1 MTSRIASKSN
11 YLVEVVGT
19 FILVY
24 AIVSA
29 ATTYRDSGTLGLIG
43 IGLVHAFVLA
53 AIVYAIGYKSGA
65 HVNPAVTVGMLI
77 AGKIRPK
84 QAGIYIICQVIGGII
99 GATVA
104 YSIFGSA
111 IAASVTVPLEGNM
124 VRALILEMVMTFM
137 LVYVVMATT
146 TDKNFKSA
154 PLAGLAIGLTLGL
167 NVMFGGSISGGSLNP
182 ARSFGPAVVTGDFSF
197 NWIYWVAPITGGIIA
212 AAVYKGLHK
221 DTRLPS
227 EEEYTAEKM
236 RKTEGT
242 GAGAA

>member
-1 MTSRIASKSN
+1 
-11 YLVEVVGT
+11 
-19 FILVY
+19 VY
-24 AIVSA
+24 
-29 ATTYRDSGTLGLIG
+29 T
-43 IGLVHAFVLA
+43 
-53 AIVYAIGYKSGA
+53 IGYKSGA

-84 QAGIYIICQVIGGII
+84 QAGIYIICQVIGAII
-99 GATVA
+99 GAAVA

-111 IAASVTVPLEGNM
+111 IAASVTVPSEGNV
-124 VRALILEMVMTFM
+124 VRALILEMVMTFT

-197 NWIYWVAPITGGIIA
+197 NWIYWMAPITGGIIA
-212 AAVYKGLHK
+212 AAVYEGLHK
-221 DTRLPS
+221 DIGLPS

-236 RKTEGT
+236 RKTRGT
-242 GAGAA
+242 AAGAA